1 MRTQL
6 TTPFSVPVRRS
17 GVATIWML
25 LVAMVFIAC
34 MQYVLETGWM
44 MVVRTQ
50 AQAVAESAALAGAR
64 SWGMAATDNA
74 ANRTTAKTRATD
86 FVVNSAVGGLTT
98 EYGNLLTS
106 LQNSNNTGG
115 TNNNP
120 ASPGGCPGTSVSSNL
135 VILGNFDSATRVFS
149 PYVSPVSADRRACMV
164 QFQLTAVSPITQVS
178 RSVQAR
184 ATAYW
189 DSAAAPNRSRL
200 VSVTVSCP

>member
-1 MRTQL
+1 MRIQL
-6 TTPFSVPVRRS
+6 TIPSSSPDPRS
-17 GVATIWML
+17 GVATLWML
-25 LVAMVFIAC
+25 LVSLVFVAC

-44 MVVRTQ
+44 MVVRAQ

-64 SWGMAATDNA
+64 SWGTAATDNA

-86 FVVNSAVGGLTT
+86 FVVNSAVNGLTT
-98 EYGNLLTS
+98 EYANLLMS
-106 LQNSNNTGG
+106 LQNSDNAGG

-135 VILGNFDSATRVFS
+135 VIFADFDPATRVFS
-149 PYVSPVSADRRACMV
+149 PYVSPASAGRRACMV

-178 RSVQAR
+178 RTFQAR
-184 ATAYW
+184 AAAYW